1 MEAKNKNILIGVVG
15 TLAFIAIL
23 GYASKGNFGDTAKK
37 GADKLESTVSSVKS
51 KVESAVS

>member
-23 GYASKGNFGDTAKK
+23 GYASKGKFGNTAKK
-37 GADKLESTVSSVKS
+37 GADKIESTASSVKS
-51 KVESAVS
+51 KIESVAS